1 MGKNKKSEIRM
12 TASVLKQ
19 DRMLCFVLILNSV
32 LLNLSCVWNSEWV
45 FLTSLA
51 FFQDRQWKEVTA
63 CNIRN
68 ALTAKGLGDMASNPT
83 RHVVG
88 R

>member
-1 MGKNKKSEIRM
+1 M

-19 DRMLCFVLILNSV
+19 DRMLCFVLINSYI
-32 LLNLSCVWNSEWV
+32 LNLSCVWNSEWV

-51 FFQDRQWKEVTA
+51 SFQEHQWKEVTA

-68 ALTAKGLGDMASNPT
+68 TVAGKGLGDMASNPT
-83 RHVVG
+83 RHAAG